1 MGVLIVHL
9 WSLGKCWLFHR
20 GSMQSSWRKYYVSES
35 EGAQPLFCALS
46 FAFAFWSA
54 FLFLFTLVFLHAFP
68 FYGTLWVAMLCSSG
82 FKFLFLS
89 FITLAYQL
97 SFTFWFFRDVRIKN
111 GKPKFVIW
119 KFIFARAMND
129 DIIGQTQCHRW
140 LSYHGCT
147 LQADS
152 PLNHARQRGR
162 AKRSSG
168 KQFGEEAALVLQQE
182 PARRLPWMSLCTRS
196 YCSWE
201 ISWGEIRRLIQFCWT
216 SSLYLNAKYSLQR
229 GRFADCMMTSLLFW
243 VWNRTVFIDA

>member
-20 GSMQSSWRKYYVSES
+20 GSMQSSWRKFYVSES

-46 FAFAFWSA
+46 FAFAFSSA

-111 GKPKFVIW
+111 GKPKFLIW

-152 PLNHARQRGR
+152 PLNHARQP
-162 AKRSSG
+162 G
-168 KQFGEEAALVLQQE
+168 KEQKD
-182 PARRLPWMSLCTRS
+182 PA
-196 YCSWE
+196 
-201 ISWGEIRRLIQFCWT
+201 G
-216 SSLYLNAKYSLQR
+216 SSLVRKPRACTSTRTCSQATMNVAVHEVVLFLRDLLRRNKTTNTILLYLQSVPQCK
-229 GRFADCMMTSLLFW
+229 
-243 VWNRTVFIDA
+243 V